1 MAINS
6 NLEKR
11 VHFKFGITGLVLL
24 TLHPEIDNL
33 FQDKGETPMKCPK
46 CNFDSPVDTVF
57 CAKCGTPLLSG
68 EEMPSSPT
76 KTLVVP
82 RQELTTGTTFAARYQ
97 IIKELGKG
105 GMGRVYKALD
115 KEINETEVDNPQ
127 HVQGTNVVFMTL

>member
-1 MAINS
+1 
-6 NLEKR
+6 
-11 VHFKFGITGLVLL
+11 
-24 TLHPEIDNL
+24 
-33 FQDKGETPMKCPK
+33 MKCPK
-46 CNFDSPVDTVF
+46 CNFDNPADTVF
-57 CAKCGTPLLSG
+57 CGKCGTPLLSG

-82 RQELTTGTTFAARYQ
+82 RQELTMDTTFAARYQ

-127 HVQGTNVVFMTL
+127 HVQEPMLSL